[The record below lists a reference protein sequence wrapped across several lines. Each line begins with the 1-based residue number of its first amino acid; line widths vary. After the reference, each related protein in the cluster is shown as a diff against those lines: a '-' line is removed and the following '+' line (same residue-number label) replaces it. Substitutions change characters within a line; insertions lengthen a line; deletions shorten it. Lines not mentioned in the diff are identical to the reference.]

1 MKKFLS
7 LFLASF
13 TLFSFLLGT
22 TITAAES
29 SFSNFKVVRTYTSK
43 TFEDVQSSSWY
54 YESVKTAYELG
65 LMNGS
70 GATKFSPSN
79 SITVA
84 ETLALAC
91 RIHSIYTND
100 GHIFQQGNPWYQ
112 CYIDYANDHD
122 IVMPKV
128 ANYTSSASREDFAYI
143 LSSALPQSAFQ
154 QINSINKLPDVSSSS
169 YAYDSILM
177 LYRSGIITG
186 NDKYG
191 TFAPNSSIVRSEVS
205 AIITRIADP
214 SLRKTFILEE
224 MPNITVK
231 EVGCSTDIQYTITD
245 YRFDVFKNILGDWKY
260 YALVEIEN
268 TGKTPIYMK
277 NCIFDLEDPEG
288 HLLQSD
294 DFISDV
300 PGWIAPGEKGYFYN
314 FSGTTIQKEFPS
326 EAELQLVAQITL
338 VRAKNSAI
346 RYDIFDTDISFSDES
361 SFDITGR
368 IKNHTNSD
376 VDYLYIDC
384 ILLDKNGRAL
394 GIFGTSVTDLY
405 ANSTQSFQISNY
417 LSSRQIDPDDISTY
431 KLIAQEMYYQ
441 WD

>member
-54 YESVKTAYELG
+54 YESVRTAYELG

-70 GATKFSPSN
+70 GATKFSPAN

-122 IVMPKV
+122 IVMPKI

-191 TFAPNSSIVRSEVS
+191 TFAPNSSIVRSEV
-205 AIITRIADP
+205 R
-214 SLRKTFILEE
+214 
-224 MPNITVK
+224 
-231 EVGCSTDIQYTITD
+231 
-245 YRFDVFKNILGDWKY
+245 Y
-260 YALVEIEN
+260 Y
-268 TGKTPIYMK
+268 
-277 NCIFDLEDPEG
+277 
-288 HLLQSD
+288 H
-294 DFISDV
+294 
-300 PGWIAPGEKGYFYN
+300 
-314 FSGTTIQKEFPS
+314 
-326 EAELQLVAQITL
+326 
-338 VRAKNSAI
+338 KNSRPFLAKGI
-346 RYDIFDTDISFSDES
+346 YSGRNAQYYSKRSWLLNRYP
-361 SFDITGR
+361 
-368 IKNHTNSD
+368 
-376 VDYLYIDC
+376 VC
-384 ILLDKNGRAL
+384 
-394 GIFGTSVTDLY
+394 
-405 ANSTQSFQISNY
+405 NY
-417 LSSRQIDPDDISTY
+417 
-431 KLIAQEMYYQ
+431 
-441 WD
+441 